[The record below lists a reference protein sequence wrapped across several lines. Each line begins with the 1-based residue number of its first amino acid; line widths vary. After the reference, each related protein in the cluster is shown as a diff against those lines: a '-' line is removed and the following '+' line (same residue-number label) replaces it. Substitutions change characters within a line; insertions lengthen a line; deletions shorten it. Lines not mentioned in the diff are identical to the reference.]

1 MDNNTIISRETV
13 VLEIPPDE
21 NTLKTYSYDELLS
34 MCQKLGVQRESYENI
49 LDDDKRRVFFISE
62 ILRVNPP
69 LPRNMKPVLLKNDID
84 ETTMTKKNTF
94 KYMKHIVHDGK
105 YQHTIIT
112 EESYKVPLVQRDLH
126 LREKEYLMNSIKEE
140 ISSLDLDEYRNKED
154 ILKFACDNNKSSG
167 ERYKRASML
176 NSAVINHMR
185 GQCVKKFTRPR
196 ITHFDI
202 SVY

>member
-1 MDNNTIISRETV
+1 MDNNKIISRETV
-13 VLEIPPDE
+13 VLETPPDE
-21 NTLKTYSYDELLS
+21 NTLKTYSYDDLLK
-34 MCQKLGVQRESYENI
+34 MCQKLGVQRESYDNI

-69 LPRNMKPVLLKNDID
+69 FPRIMKPVLLQSEFD
-84 ETTMTKKNTF
+84 ETKMTKNNTF
-94 KYMKHIVHDGK
+94 KYVKHILHDGE
-105 YQHTIIT
+105 YQNTIIT
-112 EESYKVPLVQRDLH
+112 EESYKIPLTQRDLH
-126 LREKEYLMNSIKEE
+126 LMEKNNLINSISEE
-140 ISSLDLDEYRNKED
+140 ISQLNLDEYKTKED

-176 NSAVINHMR
+176 NSAVINHMK
-185 GQCVKKFTRPR
+185 GEKFIRPR

>member
-1 MDNNTIISRETV
+1 MDKNTIISRETV
-13 VLEIPPDE
+13 VLETPPDE

-94 KYMKHIVHDGK
+94 KYMKHIVHGGK

-167 ERYKRASML
+167 EKYRRASML
-176 NSAVINHMR
+176 NSAVINHMK
-185 GQCVKKFTRPR
+185 GKKFIRPR

>member
-13 VLEIPPDE
+13 VLETPPDE

-69 LPRNMKPVLLKNDID
+69 LPRNMKPVLLNSELD

-94 KYMKHIVHDGK
+94 KYMKHIVRDGK
-105 YQHTIIT
+105 YQNTIIT
-112 EESYKVPLVQRDLH
+112 HESYKTPLSPRDLH
-126 LREKEYLMNSIKEE
+126 LRDNNNLVNSIKEV

-176 NSAVINHMR
+176 NSAVLDHMK
-185 GQCVKKFTRPR
+185 GEKFTRPR

>member
-1 MDNNTIISRETV
+1 MNNNTIISKETV
-13 VLEIPPDE
+13 VLETPPDE
-21 NTLKTYSYDELLS
+21 NTLKTYSYDDLLS

-49 LDDDKRRVFFISE
+49 LDDDKRKVFFISE

-69 LPRNMKPVLLKNDID
+69 FPRTMKPVLLYSEFD
-84 ETTMTKKNTF
+84 ETKMTKKNTF
-94 KYMKHIVHDGK
+94 KYVKHILPDGK
-105 YQHTIIT
+105 YQNTIIT
-112 EESYKVPLVQRDLH
+112 EESYKIPLTQRDLH
-126 LREKEYLMNSIKEE
+126 LKEKNNLINSIKEE
-140 ISSLDLDEYRNKED
+140 ISSLNLDEYKTKED

-176 NSAVINHMR
+176 NSAVINHMK
-185 GQCVKKFTRPR
+185 GEKFIRPR

>member
-1 MDNNTIISRETV
+1 MDNNKIISRETV
-13 VLEIPPDE
+13 VLETPPDE
-21 NTLKTYSYDELLS
+21 NTLKTYSYDDLLK
-34 MCQKLGVQRESYENI
+34 MCQKLGVQRESYDNI

-69 LPRNMKPVLLKNDID
+69 FPRIMKPVLLQSEFD
-84 ETTMTKKNTF
+84 ETKMTKNNTF
-94 KYMKHIVHDGK
+94 KYVKHILHDGK
-105 YQHTIIT
+105 YQNTIIT
-112 EESYKVPLVQRDLH
+112 EESYKIPLTQRDLH
-126 LREKEYLMNSIKEE
+126 LMEKNNLINSISEE
-140 ISSLDLDEYRNKED
+140 ISQLNLDEYKTKED

-176 NSAVINHMR
+176 NSAVINHNK
-185 GQCVKKFTRPR
+185 GEKFTRPR

>member
-13 VLEIPPDE
+13 VLETPPDE

-69 LPRNMKPVLLKNDID
+69 LPRNMKPVLLNSELD

-94 KYMKHIVHDGK
+94 KYMKHIVRDGK
-105 YQHTIIT
+105 YQNTIIT
-112 EESYKVPLVQRDLH
+112 HESYKTPLSPRDLH
-126 LREKEYLMNSIKEE
+126 LRDNNNLVNSIKEV

-176 NSAVINHMR
+176 NSAVINHMK
-185 GQCVKKFTRPR
+185 GEKFTRPR

>member
-1 MDNNTIISRETV
+1 MDNNKIISRETV
-13 VLEIPPDE
+13 VLETPPDE
-21 NTLKTYSYDELLS
+21 NTLKTYTYDDLLK

-69 LPRNMKPVLLKNDID
+69 FPRIMKPVLLQSEFD
-84 ETTMTKKNTF
+84 ETKMTKNNTF
-94 KYMKHIVHDGK
+94 KYVKHILHDGK
-105 YQHTIIT
+105 YQNTIIT
-112 EESYKVPLVQRDLH
+112 EESYKIPLTQRDLH
-126 LREKEYLMNSIKEE
+126 LMEKNNLINSISEE
-140 ISSLDLDEYRNKED
+140 ISQLNLDEYKTKED

-176 NSAVINHMR
+176 NSAVINHMK
-185 GQCVKKFTRPR
+185 GEKFIRPR

>member
-13 VLEIPPDE
+13 VLETPPDE

-69 LPRNMKPVLLKNDID
+69 LPRNMKPVLLNSELD

-94 KYMKHIVHDGK
+94 KYMKHIVRDGK
-105 YQHTIIT
+105 YQNTIST
-112 EESYKVPLVQRDLH
+112 HESYKTPLSPRDLH
-126 LREKEYLMNSIKEE
+126 LRDNNNLVNSIKEV

-176 NSAVINHMR
+176 NSAVINHMK
-185 GQCVKKFTRPR
+185 GEKFTRPR